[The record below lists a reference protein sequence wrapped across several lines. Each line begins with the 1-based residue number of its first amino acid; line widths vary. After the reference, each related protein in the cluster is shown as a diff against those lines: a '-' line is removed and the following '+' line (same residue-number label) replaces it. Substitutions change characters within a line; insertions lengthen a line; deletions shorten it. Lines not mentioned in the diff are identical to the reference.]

1 MPALTGR
8 IAREGY
14 ATLQTKLRPLLHES
28 FELDGRSYPY
38 FFHRTHQTW
47 RSERIV
53 EVAIGRAL
61 LERFAGKRV
70 LEIGAVLP
78 QYVDGWNHVVVDK
91 YEEMTG
97 VINEDAET
105 FTAPPFDAILSIST
119 IEHIGWD
126 ETPPDPNK
134 IARVIDHL
142 RDLLKPGGTLTV
154 TIPHRWNRNLDSLL
168 ETDALPFD
176 RVSYLRRL
184 DTLNHRWRQ
193 VERSEAEELYYGYPY
208 VGASAIAVA
217 TLTRPEDPAR
227 PS

>member
-1 MPALTGR
+1 MPALPGQ

-14 ATLQTKLRPLLHES
+14 AVLQTKVRPLLHES
-28 FELDGRSYPY
+28 FELDGQRYPY

-61 LERFAGKRV
+61 LERSAGRRV

-78 QYVDGWNHVVVDK
+78 QYVEGWSHVVVDK
-91 YEEMTG
+91 YEEMPG

-105 FTAPPFDAILSIST
+105 FTAPPFDTIISIST

-126 ETPPDPNK
+126 EPTPDPDK
-134 IARVIDHL
+134 IGRVIDHL
-142 RDLLKPGGTLTV
+142 RNLLTPGGTLTV
-154 TIPHRWNRNLDSLL
+154 TMPHRWNRNLDDLL
-168 ETDALPFD
+168 EANGLPFD

-184 DTLNHRWRQ
+184 DGMNHRWVQ
-193 VERSEAEELYYGYPY
+193 VERSEAEGLYYGYPF
-208 VGASAIAVA
+208 VGASAVAVA
-217 TLTRPEDPAR
+217 TLTRH
-227 PS
+227 